1 MIHIQLPPPKNG
13 IMQVSCET
21 GFHPCFK
28 SRKKT
33 KMVRYLHNTSINSN
47 HHSASLTSGT
57 TGLIIKSKHSC
68 KILLFI
74 LISRRGV
81 VSLYIILN
89 CYMETWASTHT
100 GGRKCYSYKFS
111 VKKCSVLHQ
120 TFSTFYICL
129 PLFYIFFDL
138 PLFSVVIYTTVPI

>member
-1 MIHIQLPPPKNG
+1 VTCKA
-13 IMQVSCET
+13 

-33 KMVRYLHNTSINSN
+33 KMVWYLCITSINSN
-47 HHSASLTSGT
+47 HHSAFLISGT

-68 KILLFI
+68 KILHFI
-74 LISRRGV
+74 LISRHGV

-89 CYMETWASTHT
+89 FYMQTWASTHT
-100 GGRKCYSYKFS
+100 GGRKCYFYKFN

-120 TFSTFYICL
+120 TFSTFHICL
-129 PLFYIFFDL
+129 PFFYI
-138 PLFSVVIYTTVPI
+138 LFLLASILSCNLYHNFYTTFK